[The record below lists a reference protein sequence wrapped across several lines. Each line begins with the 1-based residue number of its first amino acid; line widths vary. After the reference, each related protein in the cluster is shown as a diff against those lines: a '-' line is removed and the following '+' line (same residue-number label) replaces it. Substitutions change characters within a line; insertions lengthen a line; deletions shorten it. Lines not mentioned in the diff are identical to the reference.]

1 MALRDEF
8 VEKNTNQPPDG
19 LLKQIIG
26 LFPFV
31 VP

>member
-8 VEKNTNQPPDG
+8 IEKNANQPPDG
-19 LLKQIIG
+19 LLKHAIG
-26 LFPFV
+26 FFSLF

>member
-8 VEKNTNQPPDG
+8 IEKNATQSPDG
-19 LLKQIIG
+19 LLKQTIG
-26 LFPFV
+26 LFSFV

>member
-8 VEKNTNQPPDG
+8 IEKNANQPPDG
-19 LLKQIIG
+19 LLKQTIG
-26 LFPFV
+26 HFQFY